1 MNKKPKRQTKK
12 IVMIGARIDPEMR
25 DLMQEW
31 ADRNRVPLSW
41 VINRVFEAGWPL
53 FKKRDSV

>member
-1 MNKKPKRQTKK
+1 MNKKQKRQTKK
-12 IVMIGARIDPEMR
+12 IVIGARIDSELR

>member
-1 MNKKPKRQTKK
+1 MNKKTKRQTKK
-12 IVMIGARIDPEMR
+12 IVIGARIDSELR